1 MSKYDGKIE
10 PIVDG
15 IDSLFGLHVIDKWIV
30 YAEERWDDVDLGNL
44 YIVRCDMDGGN
55 RKLLGKSAVEGIR
68 ICGPWVYT
76 YEKDCLIRIHLDG
89 MQKQILYQF
98 PSTLRRGHHLAVEG
112 DTVYFFANNAEN
124 RKMDLC
130 AFSIPAKKLT
140 TLRSFEPSSDVPG
153 TPYPENFHY
162 KDLFFPDGDS
172 LYTAKFFY
180 DSSSPEG
187 VKTDIL
193 RLSRD
198 GKQLSIAATIDEG
211 LNTYRSL
218 AVHNGHVY
226 YPKRQQ
232 IMAFPLDRPDAVR
245 ILADEPG
252 QVSITG
258 FSNEYLFYSYTVTVS
273 ANGKERIRLVRVRL
287 DGTGREELSSL
298 PEVFWG

>member
-1 MSKYDGKIE
+1 M
-10 PIVDG
+10 
-15 IDSLFGLHVIDKWIV
+15 
-30 YAEERWDDVDLGNL
+30 
-44 YIVRCDMDGGN
+44 
-55 RKLLGKSAVEGIR
+55 
-68 ICGPWVYT
+68 
-76 YEKDCLIRIHLDG
+76 
-89 MQKQILYQF
+89 
-98 PSTLRRGHHLAVEG
+98 
-112 DTVYFFANNAEN
+112 
-124 RKMDLC
+124 
-130 AFSIPAKKLT
+130 T

-218 AVHNGHVY
+218 AVHNGYVY

>member
-1 MSKYDGKIE
+1 MY
-10 PIVDG
+10 
-15 IDSLFGLHVIDKWIV
+15 
-30 YAEERWDDVDLGNL
+30 R
-44 YIVRCDMDGGN
+44 
-55 RKLLGKSAVEGIR
+55 
-68 ICGPWVYT
+68 GP
-76 YEKDCLIRIHLDG
+76 
-89 MQKQILYQF
+89 
-98 PSTLRRGHHLAVEG
+98 
-112 DTVYFFANNAEN
+112 
-124 RKMDLC
+124 
-130 AFSIPAKKLT
+130 
-140 TLRSFEPSSDVPG
+140 
-153 TPYPENFHY
+153 PYPENFHY

-245 ILADEPG
+245 ILADEPAKSPSRAFQTSIFFIPIPLPYPQTAKSVFG
-252 QVSITG
+252 WYACVWTVRAGRNSLLCRKFSGVSRR
-258 FSNEYLFYSYTVTVS
+258 NRRS
-273 ANGKERIRLVRVRL
+273 AFLHG
-287 DGTGREELSSL
+287 
-298 PEVFWG
+298 

>member
-89 MQKQILYQF
+89 MQKRSSISSPPPCATAIIWPWRGTRSISSPTMRKTGKWISAPF
-98 PSTLRRGHHLAVEG
+98 PSLQ
-112 DTVYFFANNAEN
+112 
-124 RKMDLC
+124 
-130 AFSIPAKKLT
+130 KKLT

-198 GKQLSIAATIDEG
+198 GK
-211 LNTYRSL
+211 
-218 AVHNGHVY
+218 H
-226 YPKRQQ
+226 
-232 IMAFPLDRPDAVR
+232 
-245 ILADEPG
+245 
-252 QVSITG
+252 
-258 FSNEYLFYSYTVTVS
+258 
-273 ANGKERIRLVRVRL
+273 
-287 DGTGREELSSL
+287 
-298 PEVFWG
+298 